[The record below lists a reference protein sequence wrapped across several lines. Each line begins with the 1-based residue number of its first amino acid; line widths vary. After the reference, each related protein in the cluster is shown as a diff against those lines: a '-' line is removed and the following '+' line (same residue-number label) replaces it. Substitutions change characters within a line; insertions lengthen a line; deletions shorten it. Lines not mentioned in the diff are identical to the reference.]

1 MIVEKLTDKE
11 LNEVKDSAMLLNGWS
26 PELTWA
32 VENNDLAN
40 DNLKYV
46 RLEWPDGWEL
56 FSNLSE
62 HMHKKLLT
70 ELVYLQI
77 DRGNA
82 GYESNTMKFLPSLK
96 FQERQIQQYLITK
109 QPGYEAEF
117 RNIAYDSFDMGGR

>member
-1 MIVEKLTDKE
+1 MIVKELSDKEKL
-11 LNEVKDSAMLLNGWS
+11 EVKDSAMLLNGWS

-82 GYESNTMKFLPSLK
+82 GYQSNTMKFFPYEFTDK
-96 FQERQIQQYLITK
+96 AITK

>member
-11 LNEVKDSAMLLNGWS
+11 LNGVQDSAMLLNGWS
-26 PELTWA
+26 PELTYA

-40 DNLKYV
+40 DNLKYD
-46 RLEWPDGWEL
+46 RLDWPDGWEL
-56 FSNLSE
+56 FINLSE

-77 DRGNA
+77 DKGNA
-82 GYESNTMKFLPSLK
+82 GYQSNTMKFFPYEFIDK
-96 FQERQIQQYLITK
+96 AITK

-117 RNIAYDSFDMGGR
+117 RNIAYDSVDMRGR

>member
-11 LNEVKDSAMLLNGWS
+11 LNEVQDSAMLLNGWS
-26 PELTWA
+26 PELTYA

-77 DRGNA
+77 DKGNA
-82 GYESNTMKFLPSLK
+82 GYQSNTMKFFPYEFTDK
-96 FQERQIQQYLITK
+96 AITK
-109 QPGYEAEF
+109 QSGYEAEF

>member
-11 LNEVKDSAMLLNGWS
+11 LNEVQDSAMLLNGWS
-26 PELTWA
+26 PELTYA

-82 GYESNTMKFLPSLK
+82 GYQSNTMKFFPYEFTDK
-96 FQERQIQQYLITK
+96 AITK
-109 QPGYEAEF
+109 QSGYEAEF